1 MRIFLPFLFALCSTL
16 VRGIFDGS
24 CPRRDPPPGVLVLSV
39 GSNLVLTCKGHVTVD
54 GVKVD
59 IARNSPNANR
69 RASSS
74 VAPTTHGNII
84 YSKQESSLKEA
95 QHISPEA
102 EVSTVTTETRG
113 PRDRDTAN
121 PASPTT
127 HVTQPTSVGG
137 LLRGR
142 SGWDSEEP
150 DGEGDYWED
159 EEEEGEN
166 GSRVTRGIK
175 SRPQWKLNGKTVGTG
190 RQEWREITFEKR
202 GATLSLFSVRET
214 ASGRY
219 SCHHRGRERFSF
231 RVVVEDPPES
241 PRLSC
246 YKKSPSS
253 KIRCEWTPQ
262 RPVSRHM
269 NCSLMLNK
277 RPTGAFRHYQCSY
290 SSRLSRYW
298 CALDFNEDELRT
310 YHMAYLCVTSVAG
323 NATSA
328 LLPFTPLDILKP
340 DPPSDITVTQ
350 VEGHET
356 WIKVNW
362 NFSTSWKTQD
372 RYYTLIYEVKYRPLE
387 SSNHH
392 EQIKM
397 IKNQR
402 WHTITDVMPG
412 VEYLIWVRT
421 KEEYEGHWSDW
432 SSPVNVSSWTAY
444 KLSDDLMATMFP
456 ESIEEGSAAE
466 DVTPNDPGPVVSGM
480 EVSHHALWICGSF
493 LLMSIILA
501 AYMFRHKDR
510 LTSKLHCLRVPV
522 TQSSDSSQPPPT
534 TTAAPEGQALVTFIP
549 PCYDQPSS
557 GEADEGEGEN
567 EEELRLEERPEAVHF
582 TNTSY
587 FLTQR
592 I

>member
-1 MRIFLPFLFALCSTL
+1 MRIFLPLLFALCSTP

-24 CPRRDPPPGVLVLSV
+24 CPRRDPPPGVMVLSS

-74 VAPTTHGNII
+74 VAPTTTGNII
-84 YSKQESSLKEA
+84 YSKQDSSLKEEH
-95 QHISPEA
+95 HISPEA
-102 EVSTVTTETRG
+102 EVNTVTRETRG
-113 PRDRDTAN
+113 PRDTDTAN
-121 PASPTT
+121 TASPTT

-137 LLRGR
+137 LLRGQ
-142 SGWDSEEP
+142 SNWDGEES

-166 GSRVTRGIK
+166 GSRVTRGTK
-175 SRPQWKLNGKTVGTG
+175 SRPQWKLNGKTVGMG
-190 RQEWREITFEKR
+190 NQEWREITFEKR
-202 GATLSLFSVRET
+202 GATLSLSSVRGT
-214 ASGRY
+214 DSGRY

-262 RPVSRHM
+262 RPVSRHV

-277 RPTGAFRHYQCSY
+277 RPAGGFLHYQCSY

-298 CALDFNEDELRT
+298 CALDYNEDELRT
-310 YHMAYLCVTSVAG
+310 FHMAYLCVTSVAG
-323 NATSA
+323 NATSD
-328 LLPFTPLDILKP
+328 LLPFTPLNILKP
-340 DPPSDITVTQ
+340 DPPSDIRVTQ
-350 VEGHET
+350 VEGHEK

-362 NFSTSWKTQD
+362 NFSTSWKFQD
-372 RYYTLIYEVKYRPLE
+372 RYYTLIYELKYQPLE

-392 EQIKM
+392 EQIKQIM
-397 IKNQR
+397 SER
-402 WHTITDVMPG
+402 SYTITDAMPG
-412 VEYLIWVRT
+412 VKYLIWLRT
-421 KEEYEGHWSDW
+421 KEEYEGQWSDW

-444 KLSDDLMATMFP
+444 KLSDDLMTTMFP
-456 ESIEEGSAAE
+456 EFIEEGSAEE
-466 DVTPNDPGPVVSGM
+466 DTPNDPGPVVTGV
-480 EVSHHALWICGSF
+480 EVSHHVLWICGSF

-510 LTSKLHCLRVPV
+510 IMSKLHCVSVPV
-522 TQSSDSSQPPPT
+522 QSGDSSQPPPT
-534 TTAAPEGQALVTFIP
+534 TTATPEGQALVTFIP
-549 PCYDQPSS
+549 PYYGQPSS

-567 EEELRLEERPEAVHF
+567 EEERRLEERTEAVHF
-582 TNTSY
+582 NNTSY

-592 I
+592 M

>member
-1 MRIFLPFLFALCSTL
+1 MRIFLPVLLALCSSL
-16 VRGIFDGS
+16 VRGIFEGS
-24 CPRRDPPPGVLVLSV
+24 CPRRDPPPGVSVLSS

-54 GVKVD
+54 GVKVN

-69 RASSS
+69 RSSSS
-74 VAPTTHGNII
+74 VAPTTTGNII
-84 YSKQESSLKEA
+84 YSKQESSLKEE

-121 PASPTT
+121 TASPTT

-137 LLRGR
+137 LLRGQ
-142 SGWDSEEP
+142 SNSEVES
-150 DGEGDYWED
+150 DEEGDYWEE

-166 GSRVTRGIK
+166 GSRVTRGTK

-190 RQEWREITFEKR
+190 KQEGREITFEKR
-202 GATLSLFSVRET
+202 GSTLSLFSVRET
-214 ASGRY
+214 DSGRY
-219 SCHHRGRERFSF
+219 SCHHRGREKFSF

-277 RPTGAFRHYQCSY
+277 RPTGAFLHYQCSY
-290 SSRLSRYW
+290 SSRFSRYW
-298 CALDFNEDELRT
+298 CAVDFNEDELRT
-310 YHMAYLCVTSVAG
+310 FHMAYLCVTSVAG

-328 LLPFTPLDILKP
+328 PLHFTPLNILKP

-372 RYYTLIYEVKYRPLE
+372 RYYTLIYEIKYQPLE

-397 IKNQR
+397 ITNLR
-402 WHTITDVMPG
+402 SHTITDVMPG
-412 VEYLIWVRT
+412 VKYLIQLRT
-421 KEEYEGHWSDW
+421 KEEYEGLWSNW

-444 KLSDDLMATMFP
+444 ELSDDLMATMFP

-466 DVTPNDPGPVVSGM
+466 DVTPNDPGPVVGGV
-480 EVSHHALWICGSF
+480 EVSHHVLWICGSF

-501 AYMFRHKDR
+501 AFMFRHKDR
-510 LTSKLHCLRVPV
+510 LMSKLHCLSVPV
-522 TQSSDSSQPPPT
+522 QSDDSSQPPPT
-534 TTAAPEGQALVTFIP
+534 TPAAPEGQALVTFSP

-557 GEADEGEGEN
+557 GEADKGEGEI
-567 EEELRLEERPEAVHF
+567 EEELRLRERAEAVHF
-582 TNTSY
+582 NNTMY